1 MIFYDMILIKSI
13 IYSSISISLQNLIK
27 MPPKAKKDE
36 VKEA

>member
-1 MIFYDMILIKSI
+1 MIIYDMILIKLF
-13 IYSSISISLQNLIK
+13 IYSSITIYLQNLIK